1 MDRRTLLMGA
11 AGMVVAKAA
20 AAQTPVS
27 GSSPFTVEGVISQ
40 QSKDFPNVRAPDL
53 PPTRTITAQE
63 DVVYLTR
70 GSEKLALDI
79 YRPAKA
85 GACPAVLMVH
95 GGGWESGSRQM
106 ERSFCKRMAAL
117 GFVAIPVSYRLGE
130 GGRFP
135 GNVLDLKAAVR
146 WVRAHAAEYDI
157 DSRFVAIAGGSAG
170 GHLAAFLGASNGVT
184 AFDDAPGDSRID
196 AVVDIDGAASFPDAV
211 LIKREEERLGATSRY
226 LGGNYS
232 TRRETWF
239 AASPLTYVG
248 RQSAPTL
255 FINSNRPTPVL
266 PGRPEMKARL
276 NALGIVSEI
285 IDMPAGTPHPFW
297 LVEPW
302 FTPTIERTAAFLMA
316 QYKVKIG
323 A

>member
-11 AGMVVAKAA
+11 AGVVVANAV

-40 QSKDFPNVRAPDL
+40 QAKDFPEVRAPDL
-53 PPTRTITAQE
+53 PPEGTIRKRE
-63 DVVYLTR
+63 GIVYLTR
-70 GSEKLALDI
+70 PGEKLLVDV

-85 GACPAVLMVH
+85 GLYPAVLMIH

-106 ERSFCKRMAAL
+106 ERAFCQRLAAL
-117 GFVAIPVSYRLGE
+117 GFVAMTVGYRLGE
-130 GGRFP
+130 SGRFP
-135 GNVLDLKAAVR
+135 GNVLDIKAAVR
-146 WVRAHAAEYDI
+146 WARSHADADGI
-157 DSRFVAIAGGSAG
+157 DTRFVAIAGGSAG
-170 GHLAAFLGASNGVT
+170 GHLAAFLGASNGVA
-184 AFDDAPGDSRID
+184 AFDDAPGDSRVD
-196 AVVDIDGAASFPDAV
+196 AVVDIDGAASFPDAA

-239 AASPLTYVG
+239 AASPLTYVS

-255 FINSNRPTPVL
+255 FINSNRPTPIL

-285 IDMPAGTPHPFW
+285 IDMPEGTPHPFW

-302 FTPTIERTAAFLMA
+302 FTPTIERTAAFLMT
-316 QYKVKIG
+316 QYKAKIG
-323 A
+323 V